1 MQETFDRVTERHGG
15 KTAPVKHFY
24 RRQYQIAGGE
34 PALQRSQGDFI
45 FPIVSN
51 RPVEFRLGKAI

>member
-1 MQETFDRVTERHGG
+1 MQETFERVTERHGG
-15 KTAPVKHFY
+15 KAANI
-24 RRQYQIAGGE
+24 RSAAGK

-51 RPVEFRLGKAI
+51 RPVEFRPGKAI